1 MIFNAQASKVM
12 PNISAAKLLGV
23 LLMALLVFQQ
33 ATACYDGHEVAGGAT
48 GATVEIALNLN
59 NAPSE
64 STADSESNADKAA
77 VVTATPDCCDT
88 TSQQTLASET
98 NTFVELE
105 QGCNHCCHC
114 HAGTSLCLPAAPHE
128 PWAASHKQW
137 FNEVEFD
144 IPQDTISGLYR
155 PPIA

>member
-1 MIFNAQASKVM
+1 M

-33 ATACYDGHEVAGGAT
+33 ATACYDGHEIAGGPA
-48 GATVEIALNLN
+48 GATVEITLNLN
-59 NAPSE
+59 SDPSE
-64 STADSESNADKAA
+64 STSANAADF
-77 VVTATPDCCDT
+77 TATPDCCDT

-114 HAGTSLCLPAAPHE
+114 HASTSLCLPAAPHE
-128 PWAASHKQW
+128 QWAASYKQW